1 MADADNAAKFGV
13 ELKVSTSFI
22 ASSAQK
28 QKANL
33 SAGRFQT
40 GACLGKL
47 PA

>member
-1 MADADNAAKFGV
+1 MADADNAAKFGA
-13 ELKVSTSFI
+13 ELKVSTLI